1 MKRLTE
7 KTGTK
12 SRGFKKSSNAANYS
26 FDCAIK
32 GLGVVK
38 KWDSELAIKK

>member
-12 SRGFKKSSNAANYS
+12 TRGFKKSTKKANYS
-26 FDCAIK
+26 FDSAIK

-38 KWDSELAIKK
+38 KWDAELVIKK

>member
-12 SRGFKKSSNAANYS
+12 SRGLKKSSTIVNYS
-26 FDCAIK
+26 FDSALK

-38 KWDSELAIKK
+38 KWDSDLAIKK